1 MEPDA
6 SEVLD
11 LARLQFALTA
21 GGHFL
26 FVALTLGLATVVACL
41 QTKATLG
48 GRALDARLV
57 RFWGQLY
64 VVNYAVG
71 IVTGI
76 VMEFQ
81 FGLSWSGLTHHAGN
95 VLGAALAVET
105 IVAFFVESTFLG
117 LWIFGWHR
125 LGRWAHLAAIWIVTL
140 TAYAS
145 AYWILVTN
153 GFLNNPV
160 GHRVE
165 GGRLVLDDPVA
176 VLTNPSALL
185 AFGHIAA
192 GALLTAGFFMA
203 GVSAYHLFRRTA
215 EWEFFGRSLRVG
227 VFLSFP
233 ALLATAVF
241 GGLQLSSL
249 ATVQPV
255 KAAVFEGERAKIAR
269 LQAELTAAFGPGD
282 YVPSEAWTR
291 GGALVMLIVF
301 ALMLYFTFA
310 GFVLAFFRTVVFR
323 FRLWHVALI
332 AAVPLPYV
340 AMTSGWVFRE
350 AGRQPWVVYGLLKT
364 EDAVSDLSPTAMRAS
379 LLLFTG
385 LFALLTAV
393 NAWLL
398 VRLARRGPVDMGL
411 GRDERAVAARGAGA
425 APDGTPGGPDG
436 TSGGP
441 DGRPGGPGGGRG
453 PGGGGGPGDSDDPAD
468 ALPAPRY

>member
-1 MEPDA
+1 MNPDV
-6 SEVLD
+6 SEVLG

-41 QTKATLG
+41 QTRATFG
-48 GRALDARLV
+48 GGDLDARLV

-81 FGLSWSGLTHHAGN
+81 FGLSWSGLTHQAGN
-95 VLGAALAVET
+95 ILGASLAVET

-117 LWIFGWHR
+117 LWIFGWNR
-125 LGRWAHLAAIWIVTL
+125 LGRWTHLAAIWIVTL

-145 AYWILVTN
+145 AYWILVSN

-165 GGRLVLDDPVA
+165 GDRLVLDDPVA

-185 AFGHIAA
+185 AFGHIVA

-203 GVSAYHLFRRTA
+203 AVSAYHLFRRTP
-215 EWEFFGRSLRVG
+215 EWAFFGRSLRVG

-233 ALLATAVF
+233 ALVVTAVF
-241 GGLQLSSL
+241 GGLQMSSL
-249 ATVQPV
+249 ATLQPV
-255 KAAVFEGERAKIAR
+255 KSAVFQQETAEIAR
-269 LQAELTAAFGPGD
+269 LQAELAARFGPGD
-282 YVPSEAWTR
+282 YVPPEAWTR
-291 GGALVMLIVF
+291 GGALVMLIAF
-301 ALMLYFTFA
+301 GLMMYFTLA
-310 GFVLAFFRTVVFR
+310 GFVLAFFRTAVFR
-323 FRLWHVALI
+323 FRAWHVALI

-340 AMTSGWVFRE
+340 AMISGWVFRE

-364 EDAVSDLSPTAMRAS
+364 EDAVSDLSPAAMRAS
-379 LLLFTG
+379 LATFTT
-385 LFALLTAV
+385 LFALLVAV

-398 VRLARRGPVDMGL
+398 VRHARRGPADVGL
-411 GRDERAVAARGAGA
+411 GRDERPDADPGGREDPAGA
-425 APDGTPGGPDG
+425 
-436 TSGGP
+436 
-441 DGRPGGPGGGRG
+441 
-453 PGGGGGPGDSDDPAD
+453 
-468 ALPAPRY
+468 LPVPRY